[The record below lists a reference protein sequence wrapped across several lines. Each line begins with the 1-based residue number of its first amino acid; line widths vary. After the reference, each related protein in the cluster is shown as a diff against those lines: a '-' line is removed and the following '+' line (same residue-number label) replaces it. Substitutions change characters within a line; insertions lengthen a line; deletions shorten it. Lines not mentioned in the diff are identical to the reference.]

1 MAKKVNVS
9 ELKDVATKGG
19 AIGVVSYLMS
29 TYEVDPAL
37 NIVVLPA
44 ILYVLN
50 VLSTKIG
57 DPQIANFFAKQN
69 KVVEAAVKET
79 VARPTGVAKVTA
91 IKKGDSENKKK

>member
-29 TYEVDPAL
+29 TYEVYPAL

-57 DPQIANFFAKQN
+57 DPQIANFFAKQS

-79 VARPTGVAKVTA
+79 VARPTGVAKISAV
-91 IKKGDSENKKK
+91 KKGDAKNKKK

>member
-1 MAKKVNVS
+1 MSKKINVVDI
-9 ELKDVATKGG
+9 KDVATKGG

-29 TYEVDPAL
+29 TWEVDPAL
-37 NIVVLPA
+37 NVVVLPA

-57 DPQIANFFAKQN
+57 DPQIANFFAKQS

-79 VARPTGVAKVTA
+79 IAQPTAVAKIPAV
-91 IKKGDSENKKK
+91 KKAAPKNKKK

>member
-1 MAKKVNVS
+1 MSNKINVVDI
-9 ELKDVATKGG
+9 KDVATKGG

-29 TYEVDPAL
+29 TWEVDPAL
-37 NIVVLPA
+37 NVVVLPA

-57 DPQIANFFAKQN
+57 DPQIANFFAKQS

-79 VARPTGVAKVTA
+79 IAQPTAVAKIPAV
-91 IKKGDSENKKK
+91 KKAAPKNKKK

>member
-1 MAKKVNVS
+1 MSKKINVVDI
-9 ELKDVATKGG
+9 KDVATKGG

-29 TYEVDPAL
+29 TWEIDPAL
-37 NIVVLPA
+37 NVVVLPA

-57 DPQIANFFAKQN
+57 DPQIANFFAKQS

-79 VARPTGVAKVTA
+79 VARPTAVAKIPAV
-91 IKKGDSENKKK
+91 KKAAPKNKKK

>member
-1 MAKKVNVS
+1 MSKKINVVDI
-9 ELKDVATKGG
+9 KDVATKGG

-29 TYEVDPAL
+29 TWEVDPAL
-37 NIVVLPA
+37 NVVVLPA

-57 DPQIANFFAKQN
+57 DPQIANFFAKQS

-79 VARPTGVAKVTA
+79 VARPTAVAKIPAV
-91 IKKGDSENKKK
+91 KKAAPKNKKK

>member
-1 MAKKVNVS
+1 MSKKINVVDI
-9 ELKDVATKGG
+9 KDVATKGG

-29 TYEVDPAL
+29 TWEVDPAL
-37 NIVVLPA
+37 NVVVLPA

-57 DPQIANFFAKQN
+57 DPQIANFFAKQS

-79 VARPTGVAKVTA
+79 VARPTEVAKIPAV
-91 IKKGDSENKKK
+91 KKAAPKNKKK

>member
-9 ELKDVATKGG
+9 ELTDVATKGG

-79 VARPTGVAKVTA
+79 VARPTGVAKISAV
-91 IKKGDSENKKK
+91 KKGNAKNKKK

>member
-1 MAKKVNVS
+1 MSKKINVVDI
-9 ELKDVATKGG
+9 KDVATKGG

-29 TYEVDPAL
+29 TWEVDPAL
-37 NIVVLPA
+37 NVVVLPA

-57 DPQIANFFAKQN
+57 DPQIANFFAKQS

-79 VARPTGVAKVTA
+79 VARPTSVAKIPAV
-91 IKKGDSENKKK
+91 KKAAPKNKKK

>member
-1 MAKKVNVS
+1 MSKKINVVDI
-9 ELKDVATKGG
+9 KDVATKGG

-29 TYEVDPAL
+29 TWEVDPAL
-37 NIVVLPA
+37 NVVILPA

-57 DPQIANFFAKQN
+57 DPQIANFFAKQS

-79 VARPTGVAKVTA
+79 VARPTSVAKIPAV
-91 IKKGDSENKKK
+91 KKAAPKNKKK

>member
-1 MAKKVNVS
+1 MSKKINVVDI
-9 ELKDVATKGG
+9 KDVATKGG

-29 TYEVDPAL
+29 TWEVDPAL
-37 NIVVLPA
+37 NVVILPA

-57 DPQIANFFAKQN
+57 DPQIANFFAKQS

-79 VARPTGVAKVTA
+79 VARPTAVAKIPAV
-91 IKKGDSENKKK
+91 KKAAPKNKKK

>member
-57 DPQIANFFAKQN
+57 DPQIANFFAKQS

-79 VARPTGVAKVTA
+79 VARPTGVAKISAV
-91 IKKGDSENKKK
+91 KKGDAKNKKK

>member
-1 MAKKVNVS
+1 MSKKINVIDI
-9 ELKDVATKGG
+9 KDVATKGG

-29 TYEVDPAL
+29 TWEVDPAL
-37 NIVVLPA
+37 NVVVLPA

-57 DPQIANFFAKQN
+57 DPQIANFFAKQS

-79 VARPTGVAKVTA
+79 IAQPTAVAKIPAV
-91 IKKGDSENKKK
+91 KKATPKNKKK